1 MLCWP
6 SSLNR
11 DQIVHLFL
19 QIHLA
24 ILSYSVPQVSLSQL
38 FRQQLLILINVF
50 TVGSIWLVL
59 FMCQSIIPL
68 LMDVVWTSMFKY
80 VLWEWVKK
88 MLIKMM
94 LFPWNYKKI
103 GSSLDIIVMISYS
116 VGAFCFPKQSLCYR
130 ICNWG

>member
-1 MLCWP
+1 
-6 SSLNR
+6 
-11 DQIVHLFL
+11 LFL

-38 FRQQLLILINVF
+38 FRQLLILINVF

-116 VGAFCFPKQSLCYR
+116 VRCVLLS
-130 ICNWG
+130 